1 MKVIVTILTLLL
13 VISLVGNGIL
23 YNKLNSDKLTRE
35 LYAEGNGIAET
46 KKDVVHF
53 YANYSEKSEILSAE
67 NDKKVTDK
75 IKSLK
80 DVLEGLYIDIET
92 SFRHEKIYD
101 HDSKKYVEKGLV
113 ASIKIE
119 TDEGRAAKIQDV
131 FLENNIRVSHTSYN
145 VTDESK
151 KKAEKKAIENA
162 TKEAIDKI
170 EITLKSLNK
179 GVLPKYDIKNVN
191 INNNS
196 YHYPMMPMVRKSA
209 VASHESASADSK
221 NISTGNTKIYKSV
234 RVTVVY

>member
-1 MKVIVTILTLLL
+1 M
-13 VISLVGNGIL
+13 
-23 YNKLNSDKLTRE
+23 
-35 LYAEGNGIAET
+35 
-46 KKDVVHF
+46 
-53 YANYSEKSEILSAE
+53 
-67 NDKKVTDK
+67 
-75 IKSLK
+75 
-80 DVLEGLYIDIET
+80 
-92 SFRHEKIYD
+92 
-101 HDSKKYVEKGLV
+101 V

-119 TDEGRAAKIQDV
+119 TDEGRASKIQDI

-145 VTDESK
+145 VTDKSK
-151 KKAEKKAIENA
+151 KEAEKKAIENA

-209 VASHESASADSK
+209 VAAHESVSADSK